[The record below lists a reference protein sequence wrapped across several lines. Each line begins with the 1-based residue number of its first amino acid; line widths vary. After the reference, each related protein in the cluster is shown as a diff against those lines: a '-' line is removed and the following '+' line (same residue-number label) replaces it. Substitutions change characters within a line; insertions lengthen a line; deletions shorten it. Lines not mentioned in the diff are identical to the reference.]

1 MTPAPSHALREDF
14 SLVLGGPI
22 YQIWRRLFLAGP
34 ALELLGRRMIA
45 IPLVAWLP
53 LLLLTVYER
62 LAIGP
67 GVRVPFLYDFES
79 HVRFLVAI
87 PLLLVAELVVHER
100 IRTVVRHFLDSGV
113 ITRDVLPGFQ
123 AAVDRALRVR
133 NAFVFELALLVLVFG
148 FGWVLWESSSAVT
161 RSTST
166 WYAIVDGTHQRSTF
180 AGWWNVHVS
189 VPIFQFLLLRWYFRI
204 LVWSL
209 FLWRVSRLD
218 LRLTATH
225 PDRAGGL
232 GLLADVAD
240 AFAPLIVAQSAFLSA
255 LIGSRI
261 LFHGRT
267 LVSFQYEITAF
278 VVLQLL
284 LVLGPLCVFS
294 PTLFALKREG
304 RREYGVLAAR
314 YTREFHTKW
323 IQDGAPAGEPLI
335 GSADIQSLADL
346 GNSYDVVREMRGVPF
361 GRDTIIQVVVAALA
375 PLLPLALTVVPAEEI
390 LKRLFGMLL

>member
-1 MTPAPSHALREDF
+1 MTRIPSHALREDF

-22 YQIWRRLFLAGP
+22 FQILRRLFLSGP
-34 ALELLGRRMIA
+34 GLELLVRRMIA

-53 LLLLTVYER
+53 LLVLAVYEGV
-62 LAIGP
+62 AIGP
-67 GVRVPFLYDFES
+67 RVQVPFLYDFES

-100 IRTVVRHFLDSGV
+100 IRTVARNFLDSGV
-113 ITRDVLPGFQ
+113 ATNDVLPGFQ
-123 AAVDRALRVR
+123 AAVDRAMRVR
-133 NAFVFELALLVLVFG
+133 NSLVLELALLVLVFG
-148 FGWVLWESSSAVT
+148 FGWVIWESGSAVT

-166 WYAIVDGTHQRSTF
+166 WYAIVDGTHQRATT
-180 AGWWNVHVS
+180 AGWWHAHIS

-204 LVWSL
+204 VLWSL

-232 GLLADVAD
+232 GFLADGAA

-267 LVSFQYEITAF
+267 LFSFQYEIAAF
-278 VVLQLL
+278 VVLQLV

-294 PTLFALKREG
+294 STLFALKRQG

-314 YTREFHTKW
+314 HSREFHAKW
-323 IQDGAPAGEPLI
+323 IQGQAPAGEPLV
-335 GSADIQSLADL
+335 GSPDISSLADL

-361 GRDTIIQVVVAALA
+361 GRDTIVQVVVAALV
-375 PLLPLALTVVPAEEI
+375 PLLPLVLTVVPAEEI
-390 LKRLFGMLL
+390 LRKLFAMLL